1 MSKLTTLFAAWVLM
15 SSTPAEVHAD
25 VSGPEWLPHALDLP
39 EDTEVVTSREI
50 GSSMRLLRLAT
61 TQDAGELLGSWR
73 SALLAAGYTVREP
86 QVDLDALQ
94 LSFSGKGI
102 NNAQIAVPNR
112 GQKNRTMIEID
123 ATLDD

>member
-1 MSKLTTLFAAWVLM
+1 MSKITPILTAAVFMIFAASELC
-15 SSTPAEVHAD
+15 AEVP
-25 VSGPEWLPHALDLP
+25 GPDWLPKVLEFP

>member
-1 MSKLTTLFAAWVLM
+1 M
-15 SSTPAEVHAD
+15 
-25 VSGPEWLPHALDLP
+25 
-39 EDTEVVTSREI
+39 EVVTSREI

-61 TQDAGELLGSWR
+61 TQDAGELLGAWR
-73 SALLAAGYTVREP
+73 IALLAAGYSVREP
-86 QVDLDALQ
+86 DENLGLLQ

-112 GQKNRTMIEID
+112 GQKNRAMIEID